1 MLKACKY
8 CGRIHTHSEVC
19 QHKPQSSYIR
29 DKEIQRFRNS
39 KAWRD
44 KRDQIKERDRHLC
57 QACLNNLPHTL
68 RRINSSKLSV
78 HHISPLK
85 RSWALRLEDDNL
97 ITLCDVHHEQAEKG
111 AISATELRQLIQKSK
126 ADGFI

>member
-8 CGRIHTHSEVC
+8 CGRIHAHSEVC
-19 QHKPQSSYIR
+19 QHKPQSGYIR

-57 QACLNNLPHTL
+57 QACLHNLPNTL
-68 RRINSSKLSV
+68 RRINSNKLSV
-78 HHISPLK
+78 HHITPLIK
-85 RSWALRLEDDNL
+85 AWSLRLEDGNL

-111 AISATELRQLIQKSK
+111 AISAKELRNLVGRSPL
-126 ADGFI
+126 